1 MVLFIVALGLFN
13 FFYGELVPVNEGL
26 GWDGVTYARLTEY
39 IDHMIS
45 TGRLSSYYA
54 QRILPSLIV
63 RYVLLFSG
71 LEFSIENI
79 IRIFLLYNTLLLAVS
94 CVIWKRISDN
104 FSLTPNGRW
113 IGFGGL
119 FLSYGYSKNLFYA
132 PVTTDATALL
142 IGLLLLLFHVEKRPI
157 ALLATTVIGAF
168 AWPVVSI
175 CGALLLFFLRT
186 ELSGGVISP
195 AASPC
200 SARSVQFSRWV
211 MWAWFGLLGVCIMGF
226 ALSHGIAAEFWMGLN
241 VKRLADLLTGI
252 PSHAGAAIALL
263 MLVGS
268 LAYFNAVVARLHKTS
283 FILIGLSIAAVLIP
297 WTVVS
302 QISNSHVPNPNGVGM
317 MREYIFFPPTGKFLL
332 PFVSLAVFW
341 GPLVLLLF
349 LKWQAFCREA
359 RRLGPGVVAVIG
371 FSLPLG
377 LANDPRYMIAAWPF
391 FVLGGVLA
399 LEPQSSNEPRFPL
412 AFVVLTLLYAQFWM
426 KLNLAPWTAGDYEGL
441 ADFPK
446 QMLFMHHGR
455 WMNWW
460 SYSLQ
465 LVGIGLSLLWLR
477 NDLKR
482 INHQEA
488 ILTEGH
494 SGC

>member
-1 MVLFIVALGLFN
+1 
-13 FFYGELVPVNEGL
+13 
-26 GWDGVTYARLTEY
+26 
-39 IDHMIS
+39 
-45 TGRLSSYYA
+45 
-54 QRILPSLIV
+54 
-63 RYVLLFSG
+63 
-71 LEFSIENI
+71 
-79 IRIFLLYNTLLLAVS
+79 
-94 CVIWKRISDN
+94 
-104 FSLTPNGRW
+104 
-113 IGFGGL
+113 
-119 FLSYGYSKNLFYA
+119 
-132 PVTTDATALL
+132 
-142 IGLLLLLFHVEKRPI
+142 
-157 ALLATTVIGAF
+157 
-168 AWPVVSI
+168 
-175 CGALLLFFLRT
+175 
-186 ELSGGVISP
+186 
-195 AASPC
+195 
-200 SARSVQFSRWV
+200 
-211 MWAWFGLLGVCIMGF
+211 MGF

-241 VKRLADLLTGI
+241 VKRLADLFTGI

-268 LAYFNAVVARLHKTS
+268 LAYFNAVIARLHKTS

-426 KLNLAPWTAGDYEGL
+426 KLNLAPWTTGDYEGL

-488 ILTEGH
+488 ILTEDH